1 MFVFM
6 RTGGLSLAPPLPN
19 PILRCALLAAW
30 VAPCS
35 HFPAWHLSVGGTQVT
50 LRPPSVQLSVT
61 KCFVC
66 PVQMGRLRPSERTL
80 SPEAQAGGLGD
91 TWGSQGLLMG
101 PAEHSDLVDD
111 SVSGLEGPGLTQ
123 PGCWLPAGGEGLR
136 PVWAAVGRVSS
147 LYEEESQ
154 DRRRWLSLRVG

>member
-1 MFVFM
+1 M
-6 RTGGLSLAPPLPN
+6 
-19 PILRCALLAAW
+19 
-30 VAPCS
+30 
-35 HFPAWHLSVGGTQVT
+35 T

-101 PAEHSDLVDD
+101 PAEHFDPVDD
-111 SVSGLEGPGLTQ
+111 SLSGLEGPGLTQ
-123 PGCWLPAGGEGLR
+123 PDCWLPAGGEGLR
-136 PVWAAVGRVSS
+136 PVWAAVGHVSS
-147 LYEEESQ
+147 LYEEKSQ